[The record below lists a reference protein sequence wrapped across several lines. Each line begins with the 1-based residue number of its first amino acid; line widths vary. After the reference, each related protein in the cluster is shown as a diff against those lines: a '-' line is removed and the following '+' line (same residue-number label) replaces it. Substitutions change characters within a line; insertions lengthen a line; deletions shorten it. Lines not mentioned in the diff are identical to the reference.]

1 MQIPLLFSLK
11 VLLDFWE
18 QNEVPRKQF
27 RTVCRLKK
35 RGNIFLSEILSH
47 QQRGLQW
54 HFSSIVSAPRHR
66 NLYLLLTLLPHV
78 PSWFTPSVMILTHGM
93 SVFHHFQGSKGN
105 VEWLPLLLKANFTHK
120 ISQQL
125 QKSGLFIIY
134 IYIFITFG
142 TCIKPFSS
150 LWPTSGRRG
159 LIIPLTL
166 FKFWWLN

>member
-27 RTVCRLKK
+27 RTVCWLKK

-47 QQRGLQW
+47 QQRGFQW

-66 NLYLLLTLLPHV
+66 YLHLLLTLVAHA
-78 PSWFTPSVMILTHGM
+78 PSWITPSVMILTHGM
-93 SVFHHFQGSKGN
+93 SVFHRFQGSKGN
-105 VEWLPLLLKANFTHK
+105 VEWLPLLLKVNFTHK

-125 QKSGLFIIY
+125 QKSGLFIKNIY
-134 IYIFITFG
+134 I
-142 TCIKPFSS
+142 
-150 LWPTSGRRG
+150 LER
-159 LIIPLTL
+159 
-166 FKFWWLN
+166 